1 MFVLIC
7 LILAFIFILLCCVL
21 IDLSSVICYNRDILH
36 IINLIAYLWY
46 ASFYYLF
53 WAFNFFQQWL
63 FSFYIMHSDGQ
74 VFPISSNTKNGNWY
88 AVDRMCAISTPCK
101 VLRQRRI
108 EWTNKKKKF
117 ISGYYLYLSIYVS
130 SLHISLFLYIY
141 IFYIYICISVSIHI
155 RLCYSCL
162 RLSIDLP
169 RCAYRLAVYKH
180 WH

>member
-108 EWTNKKKKF
+108 EWTNKKKKSLFLDTICICPSMSLLCISLCFIYIFFIF
-117 ISGYYLYLSIYVS
+117 ISVYLYL
-130 SLHISLFLYIY
+130 YI
-141 IFYIYICISVSIHI
+141 
-155 RLCYSCL
+155 
-162 RLSIDLP
+162 
-169 RCAYRLAVYKH
+169 
-180 WH
+180 